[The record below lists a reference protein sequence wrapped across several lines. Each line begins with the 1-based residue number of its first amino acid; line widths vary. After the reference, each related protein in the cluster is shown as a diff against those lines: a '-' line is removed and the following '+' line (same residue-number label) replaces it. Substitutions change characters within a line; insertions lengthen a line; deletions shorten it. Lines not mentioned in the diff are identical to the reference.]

1 MRTLILT
8 LILGITLFFACTNSV
23 ENQPNTT
30 GLSTNPVLP
39 SGTITA
45 IVKISNLNC
54 WVEQGQFLVTGT
66 CDNVPGEWQKVW
78 LEMIPM
84 DAEGRRLKVNGDTS
98 SIFPTFS
105 DAIPPHGRTSF
116 FASWP
121 LKAFS
126 GIPDTCIVKGGAALP
141 VTTGPILVATE
152 RSAVKMLVPGKETDT
167 VGVEV
172 AWQVNVVVENPLNIP
187 ALHPRVELLIYGK
200 DQRLW
205 FATVLNP
212 EDEQQKPYVNAEKD
226 GPMEPQEKRRIG
238 ATVYYANLPQ
248 ALKDQKIDHVE
259 FHPFEARQ

>member
-30 GLSTNPVLP
+30 GLSTNPALP
-39 SGTITA
+39 DGTITA
-45 IVKISNLNC
+45 IVAVSNLNC

-66 CDNVPGEWQKVW
+66 CDNHSGTWQKIW
-78 LEMIPM
+78 LAMVPM
-84 DAEGRRLKVNGDTS
+84 DAEGRPLKVNGDTS

-105 DAIPPHGRTSF
+105 DAVPPQGRTSF

-141 VTTGPILVATE
+141 VSAGPILVTAE
-152 RSAVKMLVPGKETDT
+152 KSGVKMIVPGKEGDT
-167 VGVEV
+167 VGVEI
-172 AWQVNVVVENPLNIP
+172 AWQVNVVVENPLNLQ
-187 ALHPRVELLIYGK
+187 AFHPRVELLIFGK

-212 EDEQQKPYVNAEKD
+212 EDEQQKHYVNTEKE

-238 ATVYYANLPQ
+238 ANVYYANLPQ
-248 ALKDQKIDHVE
+248 ALKDLKIDHVE
-259 FHPFEARQ
+259 FQPFEARQ

>member
-23 ENQPNTT
+23 ENKPNTT
-30 GLSTNPVLP
+30 GLSDNPALP

-45 IVKISNLNC
+45 IVKVSNLNC
-54 WVEQGQFLVTGT
+54 WVEKGQFLVTGI
-66 CDNVPGEWQKVW
+66 CDNHSGEWQKIW
-78 LEMIPM
+78 LAMIPM
-84 DAEGRRLKVNGDTS
+84 DAKGRPLKVNGDTS
-98 SIFPTFS
+98 SIFATFS
-105 DAIPPHGRTSF
+105 DAVPPQGRTSF

-126 GIPDTCIVKGGAALP
+126 GVPDTCIVKGGAALP
-141 VTTGPILVATE
+141 MPAGPILIVAE
-152 RSAVKMLVPGKETDT
+152 QSGVKMIVPENANDT
-167 VGVEV
+167 VGTEI
-172 AWQVNVVVENPLNIP
+172 AWHVNVMVENPLDMQ
-187 ALHPRVELLIYGK
+187 ALHPRVELLIFGK

-212 EDEQQKPYVNAEKD
+212 EDAQQKQYVNAEKE
-226 GPMEPQEKRRIG
+226 GPMEPKEKRRIG
-238 ATVYYANLPQ
+238 ANVYYENLPQ